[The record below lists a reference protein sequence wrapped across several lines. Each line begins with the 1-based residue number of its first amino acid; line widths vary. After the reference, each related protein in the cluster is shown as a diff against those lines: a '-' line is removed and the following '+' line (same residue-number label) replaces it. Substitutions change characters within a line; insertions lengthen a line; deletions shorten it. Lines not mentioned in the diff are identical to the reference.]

1 MGTLMIRPSS
11 SSAVTV
17 SSDTRTLTIL
27 SPALGSEVFMPGL
40 QAKLLMLLHK
50 FFDQSQFSG
59 RKTKIVSDAN
69 GPQPKFS
76 GSVISIDMNMRRF
89 THIVTRKEDFVGPLP
104 NNRGHRISLLRLSIL
119 TEQFCKQALRL
130 TKALLSEGN

>member
-50 FFDQSQFSG
+50 FFDQSQFSR

-69 GPQPKFS
+69 GPQTKF
-76 GSVISIDMNMRRF
+76 
-89 THIVTRKEDFVGPLP
+89 
-104 NNRGHRISLLRLSIL
+104 NRGHRISLLRLSIL